1 MVRDR
6 MPELRACQN
15 NSTTFGKGFLQDV
28 HIQISQNKKLKEVL
42 NEVEEVRALI
52 EVITENISIIKD
64 LHNNVLAYTNK
75 GKNKIPNVVIV
86 EVSINKIL
94 LSDMQKELENR
105 TYTIS
110 QTSFRIQR
118 KLREMGK
125 EIASIDDLTLSSAND
140 GPIHIRIKAL
150 QYTTMLRLFS
160 EIMEEYNI
168 SMLRYHEKCRLLLQ
182 QQKILIRKRITSE
195 ELEKLLDN
203 QGNSLFVDNI
213 LEDSRIARQQLS
225 DIQIRHNDIIKIEK
239 SITEVRDM
247 FTEMAFLIEKQGD
260 QLNSVEYFAG
270 KTADNVDS
278 GRTDLKKAEQHS
290 HRHRKRK
297 IKLCIIISI
306 IIIVFLLIIIFV

>member
-75 GKNKIPNVVIV
+75 
-86 EVSINKIL
+86 
-94 LSDMQKELENR
+94 DMQKELENR
-105 TYTIS
+105 TYTVS

>member
-15 NSTTFGKGFLQDV
+15 NNTTFGKGFLQDV
-28 HIQISQNKKLKEVL
+28 HIQMSQNKKLKEVL
-42 NEVEEVRALI
+42 QEAEEVRALI
-52 EVITENISIIKD
+52 EIITENISIIKD

-75 GKNKIPNVVIV
+75 
-86 EVSINKIL
+86 
-94 LSDMQKELENR
+94 DMQKELENR

-125 EIASIDDLTLSSAND
+125 EISPIDDLTLSSVRE

-160 EIMEEYNI
+160 EIMEEYNM
-168 SMLRYHEKCRLLLQ
+168 SMLRYHDKCRLLLQ
-182 QQKILIRKRITSE
+182 QQKVLIRKRITSE

-203 QGNSLFVDNI
+203 EGNSLFVDNI

-225 DIQIRHNDIIKIEK
+225 DIQSRHNDIVKLEK

-247 FTEMAFLIEKQGD
+247 FTEMAFLIEKQGE
-260 QLNSVEYFAG
+260 QVNSVEYFAG
-270 KTADNVDS
+270 KTANNVDS
-278 GRTDLKKAEQHS
+278 GRNDLRKAEQRSHS
-290 HRHRKRK
+290 YRKKK

-306 IIIVFLLIIIFV
+306 VVVVILLIIIFA